1 MKSFDSAAKE
11 SAALTSDRSFVSLL
25 LVSEQPTNN
34 SVRKHAPRRPRIIC
48 FLILSIH
55 SLPECAEQADRDLI
69 DLGPSRDSRPITF
82 SGHSSQERITVSVRS
97 HAVAGI
103 PSHLLFMRAEPQ
115 RRSTHG
121 LC

>member
-34 SVRKHAPRRPRIIC
+34 SVRKHAPRKPRIIC
-48 FLILSIH
+48 FLMLSIH

-69 DLGPSRDSRPITF
+69 DLGPSRRQSVYNVLGDSY
-82 SGHSSQERITVSVRS
+82 QERITVSVRS

-103 PSHLLFMRAEPQ
+103 PSHLLCMRAEP
-115 RRSTHG
+115 
-121 LC
+121 